1 MPLAKY
7 EAVVVALA
15 FVVPGFV
22 FSSIRSMLTPRAER
36 GPQAQVLGFLA
47 SSSVVWAVWFWPVL
61 YLAERVPRGSIA
73 GAGALWAAMG
83 VWAALVFVT
92 PAALALLVGW
102 IDRKEMTRWLLVK
115 MGYSPS
121 DPSPSAWAYKFHRL
135 QKGAWLAVTLK
146 DGTQV
151 LGKYANRSVVGA
163 EKGNHDLYLE
173 EVWEVGDGEPQP
185 PGEQD
190 DGILFAAD
198 EIRYVEFTR
207 AYAEVDDLGDEDGT
221 PSETRNGQPPHEAPG
236 AGEHPAQRTP
246 DATDRDGPAE
256 ELAASGPAEPDGQP
270 TN

>member
-22 FSSIRSMLTPRAER
+22 FSSTRSMLTPRAAR
-36 GPQAQVLGFLA
+36 SAQAQVLGFLA
-47 SSSVVWAVWFWPVL
+47 SSSVVWAIWFWPVVH
-61 YLAERVPRGSIA
+61 LAERVRGGTFA
-73 GAGALWAAMG
+73 VWAAMG
-83 VWAALVFVT
+83 VRAFLVFVT
-92 PAALALLVGW
+92 PAALALVVGW
-102 IDRKEMTRWLLVK
+102 ADRKEVARGLLVK
-115 MGYSPS
+115 LGYSPS

-151 LGKYANRSVVGA
+151 LGKYANRSAVGT

-173 EVWEVGDGEPQP
+173 EVWEVGDGDPKP

-207 AYAEVDDLGDEDGT
+207 AYAKGDSLGDEDGT
-221 PSETRNGQPPHEAPG
+221 PPKTRNGHPPDEAPG

-256 ELAASGPAEPDGQP
+256 ELAASGPAEPDGHP
-270 TN
+270 PN